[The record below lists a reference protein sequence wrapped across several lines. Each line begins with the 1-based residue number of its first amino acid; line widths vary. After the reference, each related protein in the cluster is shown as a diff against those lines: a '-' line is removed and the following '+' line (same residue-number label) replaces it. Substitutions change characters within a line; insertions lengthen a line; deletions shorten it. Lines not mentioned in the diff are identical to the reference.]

1 MRILVADDHEV
12 MRKGVCAI
20 LSTGF
25 SFAVCDEATNGQQAI
40 EKALLHRPD
49 IIILDVNM
57 PVLGGLAAAKEVQR
71 LLPDVPI
78 LLFTSNPS
86 EQILSESKKA
96 GVQGF
101 VLKEQAADTLVAA
114 VKALLRK
121 ETFFPR

>member
-25 SFAVCDEATNGQQAI
+25 SFAVCDEASNGQQAI

-86 EQILSESKKA
+86 EQFLSESKKA
-96 GVQGF
+96 GVNGF
-101 VLKEQAADTLVAA
+101 VAKEQAADTLVAA